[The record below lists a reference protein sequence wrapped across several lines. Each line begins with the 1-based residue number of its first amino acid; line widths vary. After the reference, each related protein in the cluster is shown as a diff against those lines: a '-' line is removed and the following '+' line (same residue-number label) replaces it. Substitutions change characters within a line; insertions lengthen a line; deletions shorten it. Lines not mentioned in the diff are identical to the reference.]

1 MTVKPSRFVEKHI
14 SEYLEKLNLNHCWL
28 FSFNVINNTEAFLRS
43 VLFSKYSNRTVGFV
57 TNENR
62 KDKAKELV
70 EISKK
75 YNVVAVAYLSE
86 MLNERNFL
94 VCVKSN

>member
-1 MTVKPSRFVEKHI
+1 MPGAASSFVEKYI
-14 SEYLEKLNLNHCWL
+14 SDYLERLNLNHCWL
-28 FSFNVINNTEAFLRS
+28 FNFNVISNAEAFLRS
-43 VLFSKYSNRTVGFV
+43 VIFSKYSTEGFV

-75 YNVVAVAYLSE
+75 YKVVAVTYLSG
-86 MLNERNFL
+86 MLNEQNFL
-94 VCVKSN
+94 VCVKSK

>member
-1 MTVKPSRFVEKHI
+1 MTVKASRFVEKYI
-14 SEYLEKLNLNHCWL
+14 SEYLERINLNHCWL
-28 FSFNVINNTEAFLRS
+28 FNFNMINDREAFLRS
-43 VLFSKYSNRTVGFV
+43 VIFSKYSTVGFV

-86 MLNERNFL
+86 MLNEQNFL
-94 VCVKSN
+94 VCVKSK